1 MKGKVGPRPPE
12 GGGAAADAED
22 DIKTP
27 KSPISQHDTC
37 NVALLSSKKLSEGDS
52 VAELHMLVGLFR
64 IKSYNM
70 SRDVKFV

>member
-1 MKGKVGPRPPE
+1 MKGKVGPRPPAP
-12 GGGAAADAED
+12 GGGVGAAADAED

-52 VAELHMLVGLFR
+52 G
-64 IKSYNM
+64 
-70 SRDVKFV
+70 